1 MTAEQLGAL
10 PPSSVGASMAVDS
23 TLGEEVWFGGCQAAA
38 CPGDQTWVEGASGW
52 SNQSGALSKAPA
64 PRSDAM
70 LAPSANGSG
79 PLVLYG
85 GAGAGGALRNDTWE
99 FGSAGWIPVAPTC
112 SPSCPPG
119 LSLASFAAD
128 PQPAVNATIL
138 FGGCLITAAC
148 PGFSNETW
156 AFSGSGPSW
165 TLDAPAV
172 RPSARD
178 AVGMAYDPNLGAIVL
193 FGGEGTCGATT
204 CAESDTWL
212 FSGTTWTNVSGTIG
226 GSRPGARVDGA
237 LEWDPASSEMLLVGG
252 RNSTNGAPA
261 NTSYALRCA
270 SSTPSG
276 CSWTGPLSGPVPD
289 VSGAAVPGNASSF
302 DPSAVGGEGP
312 GGTTTNT
319 TWVFSAVPDL
329 NLAVAPAPQTVGRPV
344 YLNATATGSVGS
356 TFVFLWGDGTGNR
369 SGSGHGLHV
378 YVRAG
383 AENATVIL
391 LDPNGSAAFAS
402 LQLLVEGGP
411 TGAIDAT
418 FDPVDEYVPDQLE
431 FVPDLASGI
440 PPFVVNWSYPGGVAP
455 DRLVVNPAFPY
466 VGNVTITAT
475 VTDSTGLTARVVR
488 TIEVNPDPIVLV
500 RPEYKFDV
508 SAIADAATP
517 VSFVAN
523 VTEGTPAYSVAWTF
537 GDGTTGTGITVTH
550 IYANGPANVTLTL
563 TVDDAGG
570 ESEQRTVP
578 VRVFAPLAITSLNV
592 SATTVRSDTPVV
604 FLANSSGGDGN
615 TSIAWTFGDGARATG
630 ASTATHSY
638 VPPGTYTVTVW
649 VNDTAG
655 SLASRTITVA
665 VTSPAG
671 TALSV
676 SPLIAVAGLIGALLV
691 VGVGTVLVVRR
702 RRRRSSLE
710 LPPETP

>member
-1 MTAEQLGAL
+1 
-10 PPSSVGASMAVDS
+10 
-23 TLGEEVWFGGCQAAA
+23 
-38 CPGDQTWVEGASGW
+38 
-52 SNQSGALSKAPA
+52 
-64 PRSDAM
+64 M

-79 PLVLYG
+79 PLVLFG

-99 FGSAGWIPVAPTC
+99 FGPAGWIPIAPTC

-119 LSLASFAAD
+119 LSLAGFAAD
-128 PQPAVNATIL
+128 PQPAVNASIL
-138 FGGCLITAAC
+138 FGGCLGTAAC
-148 PGFSNETW
+148 TAYGNETW
-156 AFSGSGPSW
+156 AFSGGGPRW
-165 TLDAPAV
+165 MLDLPAA

-178 AVGMAYDPNLGAIVL
+178 AVGMAYDPDLGAIVL

-237 LEWDPASSEMLLVGG
+237 LEWDPASSELLLSGG
-252 RNSTNGAPA
+252 RNSTDGPPA

-270 SSTPSG
+270 SSAPSG

-289 VSGAAVPGNASSF
+289 VSGAAVPGNASTF
-302 DPSAVGGEGP
+302 DPSSVGGAGP
-312 GGTTTNT
+312 DGTPSNT

-344 YLNATATGSVGS
+344 YLNATASGSVGP
-356 TFVFLWGDGTGNR
+356 TFVFLWGDGTVNR
-369 SGSGHGLHV
+369 SRSGHGLHV

-411 TGAIDAT
+411 TGAIEAAL
-418 FDPVDEYVPDQLE
+418 DPVDQDVPDQLE
-431 FVPDLASGI
+431 FDPDLASGI
-440 PPFVVNWSYPGGVAP
+440 PPFVVNWSYPGGVAT
-455 DRLVVNPAFPY
+455 DRLAVNPAFPNA
-466 VGNVTITAT
+466 GNVTIRAT
-475 VTDSTGLTARVVR
+475 VTDSTGLTGTVVR

-500 RPEYKFDV
+500 RPEYTVDG
-508 SAIADAATP
+508 APIADAATP

-523 VTEGTPAYSVAWTF
+523 ISAGTPAYSLAWMF

-550 IYANGPANVTLTL
+550 TYANGPADVTLTL

-570 ESEQRTVP
+570 DSERVTVP
-578 VRVFAPLAITSLNV
+578 VHVFAPLAITSLNV
-592 SATTVRSDTPVV
+592 SATTVRSGTPVV
-604 FLANSSGGDGN
+604 FLANSTGGDGDP
-615 TSIAWTFGDGARATG
+615 SVAWTFGDGARTTG
-630 ASTATHSY
+630 APTATHRY
-638 VPPGTYTVTVW
+638 VAPGTYTVTVW
-649 VNDTAG
+649 VNDSAG

-665 VTSPAG
+665 VTTPAG
-671 TALSV
+671 TPLSV
-676 SPLIAVAGLIGALLV
+676 SPLVAVAGLVGALLV
-691 VGVGTVLVVRR
+691 VGVATGLVVRR
-702 RRRRSSLE
+702 RRRRSSVD
-710 LPPETP
+710 LPPETS